1 MSHLLQ
7 VYAPPEKNVNYTPQ
21 RTMRD
26 VITQITNAGIYNPFL
41 IVDAAMES
49 NVADVLD
56 FFAGML
62 TGENK
67 KAWTRTLQQFQSK
80 RKNFATAQPGTE
92 VPPGGASSSSAQVGQ
107 GSRGAFPQQ
116 HLSTGAAVV
125 ADRVGTLRTLLTN
138 DDHEVAQY
146 RDFDRK
152 VELSWDERPAG
163 AESG

>member
-26 VITQITNAGIYNPFL
+26 VITKITNAGIYNPFL

-80 RKNFATAQPGTE
+80 RKNFATAQPDTE
-92 VPPGGASSSSAQVGQ
+92 APPGGASSSSAQVGQ
-107 GSRGAFPQQ
+107 GSRGAFPQDQ
-116 HLSTGAAVV
+116 LRRP

-146 RDFDRK
+146 RDLCRE
-152 VELSWDERPAG
+152 VELLWDERPVG